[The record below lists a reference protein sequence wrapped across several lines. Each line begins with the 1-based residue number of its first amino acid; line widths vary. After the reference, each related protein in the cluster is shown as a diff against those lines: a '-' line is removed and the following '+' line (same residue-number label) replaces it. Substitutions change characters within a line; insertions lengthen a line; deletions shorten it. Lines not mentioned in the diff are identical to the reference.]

1 MYNAFNFAESNYK
14 HGTWIIYILWLGIVT
29 IWYNT
34 IEIFILLSNMLLIH
48 TVHQLPHTVYAY
60 YVNMVCQL
68 FTSKSYI
75 LIAYAYYVNDNY
87 IHLIISNHTLSYELS
102 MQIIKNRYYTI
113 LICMPVYIWY
123 NRTHLS
129 YILQRI
135 LTCVRASYM
144 WNMSINTYGIHI
156 YHIL

>member
-1 MYNAFNFAESNYK
+1 M
-14 HGTWIIYILWLGIVT
+14 
-29 IWYNT
+29 
-34 IEIFILLSNMLLIH
+34 
-48 TVHQLPHTVYAY
+48 
-60 YVNMVCQL
+60 
-68 FTSKSYI
+68 
-75 LIAYAYYVNDNY
+75 NY
-87 IHLIISNHTLSYELS
+87 IHTLIRHSDYMIQHYRNIHPIIKYAFNTYGTSVTTYGIRILCEYGLSIIHIKIIHTYCIRILCEWQLHTLNYSYIVHISNHTLSYELS